1 MQEGSR
7 EVLQRLL
14 YHTHQDNFNS
24 FLKYFDERQRM
35 QIAALPKVEAPIA
48 LHLDSLESSLH
59 QFHYSWYVEAFE
71 KCPQP
76 FYSHMLGVFSD
87 EQRAKLQKILKVNT
101 VHKKHSPL
109 INKFLVQWFL
119 KQLGI
124 QQLPPSFFFSH
135 CPNFFLLKIHKKSLV
150 TILHKLGIL
159 DIANMA
165 KKIVDKK
172 TIQELLR
179 FFSNDQ
185 KKFFNEAQ
193 KMYNEP
199 LPASIKDLDK
209 RLEDDQSF
217 THFLEKRGILRLAMA
232 LANENSFLVWYLA
245 HILDQGRGKE
255 FLSVVRRCVPSP
267 YTLYYNKQLLKLCE
281 HYTGSDHTL

>member
-14 YHTHQDNFNS
+14 YHTHQDNFNA
-24 FLKYFDERQRM
+24 FLKYFEEKERIQL
-35 QIAALPKVEAPIA
+35 AALPKIENPIA
-48 LHLDSLESSLH
+48 LHLDPLETIVHL
-59 QFHYSWYVEAFE
+59 FHYSWFIEAFE

-76 FYSHMLGVFSD
+76 FYAHMLGVFSN
-87 EQRAKLQKILKVNT
+87 EQSDKLQKILKIKSS
-101 VHKKHSPL
+101 HKKSSPL
-109 INKFLVQWFL
+109 LEKFLVQWFL

-124 QQLPPSFFFSH
+124 EQLPPSCFFSH
-135 CPNFFLLKIHKKSLV
+135 CSNFFLLKMHKKSLV
-150 TILHKLGIL
+150 MILHKLGIL

-172 TIQELLR
+172 TLKELLK
-179 FFSNDQ
+179 FFSPDQ
-185 KKFFNEAQ
+185 KKFFNDAQ

-199 LPASIKDLDK
+199 LASSIKDLDK
-209 RLEDDQSF
+209 KLEDDRSF
-217 THFLEKRGILRLAMA
+217 NHFLEKRGILRLAMA
-232 LANENSFLVWYLA
+232 LANENSFLVWHLA

-281 HYTGSDHTL
+281 HYTGSSETL